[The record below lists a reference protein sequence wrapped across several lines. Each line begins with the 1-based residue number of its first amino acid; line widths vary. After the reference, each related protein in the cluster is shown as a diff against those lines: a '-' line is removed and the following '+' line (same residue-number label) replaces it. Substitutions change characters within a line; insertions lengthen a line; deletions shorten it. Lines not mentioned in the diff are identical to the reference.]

1 MGFFDN
7 MFQQQLKEGW
17 KELTSLSELEEL
29 NTRSFEKPMVIFKHS
44 TRCGISAH
52 AKDKLNAIKISD
64 AFDFYYLDLISN
76 RDVSHRIADKYSVTH
91 QSPQLIIIKEGQ
103 AVFHTS
109 HQGVSAEA
117 VEQNIS

>member
-64 AFDFYYLDLISN
+64 AFDFYYLGGLPRHSEILFWPLGP
-76 RDVSHRIADKYSVTH
+76 YSCGH
-91 QSPQLIIIKEGQ
+91 FPLSIQSKPRLPACSWFGKGVVFIK
-103 AVFHTS
+103 
-109 HQGVSAEA
+109 
-117 VEQNIS
+117 